1 MGKSWNGKDRLTVV
15 LQNVSGENKTEEY
28 RLAVISIEPSQEKGN
43 YLYLKPNFL
52 LDIPYGYKTY
62 PVYSI
67 YKLGRLDK
75 TRGGEKLI
83 KSSIETTLGIKTDR
97 YLLFTDKNG
106 PELPDRKESFNK
118 FKHDNLTIFS
128 GFPFLAGLYSGR
140 VSTDMTLIERIRFFW
155 EMRNLR
161 IDQIKYIDPSVS
173 VASREELLPDNSRMY
188 SLDRDLF
195 DNLIKNDF
203 TDIRVRKE
211 DYTLEVQNAT
221 GQEKIA
227 SQFSR
232 ILDHMGAHVV
242 FKTTSKDINRNICL
256 LRFSNNTGRESY
268 VSRILKADYKCQES
282 KEGNG
287 VSQADIQVIIGE
299 GFLK

>member
-1 MGKSWNGKDRLTVV
+1 MGTFGGYYKGEQKKRKKMRRKQTSRKKLQRGGTIFLFVFLLFFFWLFADLGKSWNGKDRLTVV

-83 KSSIETTLGIKTDR
+83 KSSIETTLRIKTDR

-140 VSTDMTLIERIRFFW
+140 VSTDMTLI
-155 EMRNLR
+155 
-161 IDQIKYIDPSVS
+161 
-173 VASREELLPDNSRMY
+173 
-188 SLDRDLF
+188 
-195 DNLIKNDF
+195 
-203 TDIRVRKE
+203 
-211 DYTLEVQNAT
+211 
-221 GQEKIA
+221 
-227 SQFSR
+227 
-232 ILDHMGAHVV
+232 
-242 FKTTSKDINRNICL
+242 
-256 LRFSNNTGRESY
+256 
-268 VSRILKADYKCQES
+268 
-282 KEGNG
+282 
-287 VSQADIQVIIGE
+287 
-299 GFLK
+299 